1 VLAVVGVGGI
11 GEEGQQLVDDDG
23 EDFLRGVLG
32 AYGVVVV
39 VVVVGAP

>member
-23 EDFLRGVLG
+23 EDFLRGESVTCR
-32 AYGVVVV
+32 VVVF